1 MNTLDLGLVGNGTM
15 ASLIDEKGDVV
26 WMCVPRVDGDP
37 AFCTLLNDK
46 TDENSFGF
54 FSIEIVNFDRSEQEY
69 LVNTP
74 VLVTRLFDTD
84 GGCIEITD
92 VHPRFQQFGRIFC
105 PMMLVRKVQRI
116 VETDWKDVSPPPKA
130 LGKNA
135 FITGLVTINEELI
148 QLLDLELLLAKVYP
162 ESLSSKDVLLNDM
175 EVETLRGLSI
185 LLVDD
190 SIVARKQL
198 SDVLDRK
205 NIGYQVTHDG
215 SDAMARI
222 LAAQTSGKP
231 IDLLVSDIEMP
242 GLDGYELAFQIR
254 NHPGLHQPWIILH
267 SSLSSEMSVSY
278 AEQVGAN
285 RALTKFDAHELL
297 HTMLDAAAGRALE

>member
-1 MNTLDLGLVGNGTM
+1 MNKQPKHLQ
-15 ASLIDEKGDVV
+15 K
-26 WMCVPRVDGDP
+26 
-37 AFCTLLNDK
+37 LLLFQLAG
-46 TDENSFGF
+46 S
-54 FSIEIVNFDRSEQEY
+54 
-69 LVNTP
+69 
-74 VLVTRLFDTD
+74 RLFGLGTLK
-84 GGCIEITD
+84 IREIMPLPHLTKLPSSQSTVIGTATFRGAALPVIDMAAAIGYKPLTAEERATASVIVTD
-92 VHPRFQQFGRIFC
+92 VNRKEIGF
-105 PMMLVRKVQRI
+105 MVRKVQRI

-135 FITGLVTINEELI
+135 FITGLVTLNEELI
-148 QLLDLELLLAKVYP
+148 QLLDLELLLAKIYP

-205 NIGYQVTHDG
+205 NIGYQVTFDG

-222 LAAQTSGKP
+222 LEAQASGKP
-231 IDLLVSDIEMP
+231 VDILVSDIEMP

-254 NHPGLHQPWIILH
+254 NYPGLHQPWIILH
-267 SSLSSEMSVSY
+267 SSLSSEMSLSY
-278 AEQVGAN
+278 AEQVGAD

-297 HTMLDAAAGRALE
+297 HTMLIAANERKKLQSNV

>member
-1 MNTLDLGLVGNGTM
+1 MNTQPKQLQKLLLFQLAGL
-15 ASLIDEKGDVV
+15 
-26 WMCVPRVDGDP
+26 
-37 AFCTLLNDK
+37 
-46 TDENSFGF
+46 
-54 FSIEIVNFDRSEQEY
+54 
-69 LVNTP
+69 
-74 VLVTRLFDTD
+74 RLFGLGTLK
-84 GGCIEITD
+84 IREIMPMPRLTKLPSSQSTVIGTATFRGSALPVIDMAAAIGYPPLSAEDRATASVIVTD
-92 VHPRFQQFGRIFC
+92 VNRKEIGF
-105 PMMLVRKVQRI
+105 MVRKVQRI

-135 FITGLVTINEELI
+135 FITGLVTINDEII

-175 EVETLRGLSI
+175 EVETLRGVSI

-205 NIGYQVTHDG
+205 NIGYQVTQDG

-222 LAAQTSGKP
+222 LEANDNRTP
-231 IDLLVSDIEMP
+231 IDILVSDIEMP
-242 GLDGYELAFQIR
+242 GLDGYELAFKIR
-254 NHPGLHQPWIILH
+254 NYPGLHQPWIILH
-267 SSLSSEMSVSY
+267 SSLSSEMSLSY

-285 RALTKFDAHELL
+285 RALTKFDAYELL
-297 HTMLDAAAGRALE
+297 HTMLEAAAAKSSK

>member
-1 MNTLDLGLVGNGTM
+1 M
-15 ASLIDEKGDVV
+15 ER
-26 WMCVPRVDGDP
+26 CV
-37 AFCTLLNDK
+37 A
-46 TDENSFGF
+46 
-54 FSIEIVNFDRSEQEY
+54 
-69 LVNTP
+69 
-74 VLVTRLFDTD
+74 
-84 GGCIEITD
+84 
-92 VHPRFQQFGRIFC
+92 
-105 PMMLVRKVQRI
+105 
-116 VETDWKDVSPPPKA
+116 PPKA

-135 FITGLVTINEELI
+135 FITGLVTIEDELI

-162 ESLSSKDVLLNDM
+162 ESLNSKDVLLNDM

-190 SIVARKQL
+190 SVVARKQL

-205 NIGYQVTHDG
+205 NIEYQVTHDG

-222 LAAQTSGKP
+222 LSAQESGRP
-231 IDLLVSDIEMP
+231 IDILVSDIEMP
-242 GLDGYELAFQIR
+242 GLDGYELAFKIR

-297 HTMLDAAAGRALE
+297 HTMLAAAAGRALDS

>member
-1 MNTLDLGLVGNGTM
+1 MNTQPKQLQKLLLFQLAGL
-15 ASLIDEKGDVV
+15 
-26 WMCVPRVDGDP
+26 
-37 AFCTLLNDK
+37 
-46 TDENSFGF
+46 
-54 FSIEIVNFDRSEQEY
+54 
-69 LVNTP
+69 
-74 VLVTRLFDTD
+74 RLFGLGTLK
-84 GGCIEITD
+84 IREIMPMPRLTKLPSSQSTVIGTATFRGSALPVIDMAAAIGYPPLSAEDRATASVIVTD
-92 VHPRFQQFGRIFC
+92 VNRKEIGF
-105 PMMLVRKVQRI
+105 MVRKVQRI
-116 VETDWKDVSPPPKA
+116 VETDWKDVSSPPKA

-175 EVETLRGLSI
+175 EVETLRGQSI
-185 LLVDD
+185 LMVDD

-205 NIGYQVTHDG
+205 NIEYQVTHDG

-222 LAAQTSGKP
+222 LAAQENGKP
-231 IDLLVSDIEMP
+231 IDILVSDIEMP
-242 GLDGYELAFQIR
+242 GLDGYELAFKIR
-254 NHPGLHQPWIILH
+254 NYPGLHQPWIILH
-267 SSLSSEMSVSY
+267 SSLSSEMSLSY

-297 HTMLDAAAGRALE
+297 HTMLEAAAERKKQA

>member
-1 MNTLDLGLVGNGTM
+1 MAAAVGYKPLTAEER
-15 ASLIDEKGDVV
+15 ASASV
-26 WMCVPRVDGDP
+26 
-37 AFCTLLNDK
+37 
-46 TDENSFGF
+46 
-54 FSIEIVNFDRSEQEY
+54 IV
-69 LVNTP
+69 
-74 VLVTRLFDTD
+74 
-84 GGCIEITD
+84 TD
-92 VHPRFQQFGRIFC
+92 VNRKEIGF
-105 PMMLVRKVQRI
+105 MVRKVQRI

>member
-1 MNTLDLGLVGNGTM
+1 MNTQSKQLQ
-15 ASLIDEKGDVV
+15 K
-26 WMCVPRVDGDP
+26 
-37 AFCTLLNDK
+37 LLLFQLAG
-46 TDENSFGF
+46 S
-54 FSIEIVNFDRSEQEY
+54 
-69 LVNTP
+69 
-74 VLVTRLFDTD
+74 RLFGLGTLKIREIMPLPHLTKLPSSQSTVIGTATFRGAAVPVIDMAAAIGYKPLTAEERSTASV
-84 GGCIEITD
+84 IITD
-92 VHPRFQQFGRIFC
+92 VNRKEIGF
-105 PMMLVRKVQRI
+105 LVRKVQRI
-116 VETDWKDVSPPPKA
+116 VETDWKDVSSPPKA

-135 FITGLVTINEELI
+135 FITGLVTIDEELI

-205 NIGYQVTHDG
+205 NISYQVTHDG

-222 LAAQTSGKP
+222 LSAQEAGNP
-231 IDLLVSDIEMP
+231 IDILVSDIEMP

-297 HTMLDAAAGRALE
+297 HTMLAAAAGRALE

>member
-1 MNTLDLGLVGNGTM
+1 M
-15 ASLIDEKGDVV
+15 
-26 WMCVPRVDGDP
+26 
-37 AFCTLLNDK
+37 
-46 TDENSFGF
+46 
-54 FSIEIVNFDRSEQEY
+54 
-69 LVNTP
+69 
-74 VLVTRLFDTD
+74 
-84 GGCIEITD
+84 
-92 VHPRFQQFGRIFC
+92 
-105 PMMLVRKVQRI
+105 VRKVQRI

-135 FITGLVTINEELI
+135 FITGLVTLNEELI
-148 QLLDLELLLAKVYP
+148 QLLDLELLLAKIYP

-205 NIGYQVTHDG
+205 NIGYQVTFDG
-215 SDAMARI
+215 NDAMARI
-222 LAAQTSGKP
+222 LEAQANGKP
-231 IDLLVSDIEMP
+231 VDILVSDIEMP

-254 NHPGLHQPWIILH
+254 NYPGLHQPWIILH
-267 SSLSSEMSVSY
+267 SSLSSEMSLSY
-278 AEQVGAN
+278 AEQVGAD

-297 HTMLDAAAGRALE
+297 HTMLIAANERKKQQSNV